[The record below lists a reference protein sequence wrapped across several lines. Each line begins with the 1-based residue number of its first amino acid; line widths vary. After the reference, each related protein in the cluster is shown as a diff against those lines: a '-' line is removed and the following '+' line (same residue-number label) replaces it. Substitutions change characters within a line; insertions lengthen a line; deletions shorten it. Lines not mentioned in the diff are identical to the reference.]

1 MWFSYVS
8 KWLWNIHHHQ
18 NAEKKFFQ
26 KQIWFRNGASITA
39 WNTSRYPP
47 FHNVWKLQ
55 KCCISISEFGIFQQV
70 LSAKID
76 LSGVTLF
83 DRKIQVFKKSPKL
96 TFFGIFYELL
106 STQNVN
112 VARFAPNVEW
122 LIDFFKTGDPKLA
135 TGTSWKKRRLLQF
148 IISLT
153 LSKLFFVSVK
163 VLENNAS
170 KYQVSKLT

>member
-47 FHNVWKLQ
+47 FHSVWKLQ
-55 KCCISISEFGIFQQV
+55 KCRISISEFGIFQQV

-96 TFFGIFYELL
+96 TFFWHFLWTFVHSKCKRSSL
-106 STQNVN
+106 RSQCWMRLFLWFSNTVW
-112 VARFAPNVEW
+112 VW
-122 LIDFFKTGDPKLA
+122 LGSNHFWRAQSPA
-135 TGTSWKKRRLLQF
+135 Q
-148 IISLT
+148 
-153 LSKLFFVSVK
+153 
-163 VLENNAS
+163 ENGRH
-170 KYQVSKLT
+170 